1 MSIDL
6 NIENY
11 ELDEIIKLFN
21 IPYLFT
27 EKDLKIAKRK
37 VLLTHPDKSK
47 LDKKYFLFYLAA
59 YRILYDIHIQN
70 KSIK

>member
-11 ELDEIIKLFN
+11 ELDEIINLFN
-21 IPYLFT
+21 IPYLFSET
-27 EKDLKIAKRK
+27 HLKKAKRQ

-47 LDKKYFLFYLAA
+47 LDKKLFN
-59 YRILYDIHIQN
+59 IVPT
-70 KSIK
+70 

>member
-11 ELDEIIKLFN
+11 ELDEIINLFN

-27 EKDLKIAKRK
+27 ETDLKKAKRQ

-47 LDKKYFLFYLAA
+47 LDKKFFILFSCLSYFIRYL
-59 YRILYDIHIQN
+59 YF
-70 KSIK
+70 